1 LAEEQT
7 PFADVVFRDGGFSLP
22 ALKWREL
29 LFLGSMRPAGD
40 AFVRDPSRP
49 MPPFRD
55 GDLFPEGRA
64 FQASAE
70 GGRIFLS
77 PAPGGPQV

>member
-1 LAEEQT
+1 MAVDQI

-29 LFLGSMRPAGD
+29 LFVGAMRAVGD
-40 AFVRDPSRP
+40 GFERDPSRP

-55 GDLFPEGRA
+55 GDLLPVGRR
-64 FQASAE
+64 FLASAE
-70 GGRIFLS
+70 GGRIFLR
-77 PAPGGPQV
+77 PAPGGPRV